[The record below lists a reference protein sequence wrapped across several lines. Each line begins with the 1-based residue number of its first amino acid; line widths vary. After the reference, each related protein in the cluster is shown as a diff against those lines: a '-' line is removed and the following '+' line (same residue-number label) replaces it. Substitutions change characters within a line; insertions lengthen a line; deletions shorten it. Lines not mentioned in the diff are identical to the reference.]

1 MIDMIDMIDMSDMS
15 DMSDTTLIELSRRRR
30 GKPLGSLARR
40 LVHARLA
47 RLRDGRLRLHEA
59 GRVFDFGDLRRPV
72 DASLT
77 VLDPAMYADLALGGS
92 VGAGESYMQGHWRS
106 DDLTDVLRL
115 LLRNRETL
123 DAMETGLARL
133 SAPLRW
139 AAHAVRN
146 NSRAGARRNIAAH
159 YDLGND
165 FFELVLDETM
175 MYSCALFERADMTLA
190 EASTAKLDAI
200 CRTLDLRPG
209 ENVLEIGT
217 GWGGFALHAASHCGC
232 RVTTTTISR
241 QQYERARERVQ
252 AAGLQDRVS
261 VLLQDYRDLDGRYD
275 KLVSIE
281 MIEAIGHRQ
290 YETFFARCADRL
302 VPGGRLLLQAITIAD
317 RHYARARDE
326 VDFIKR
332 YVFPGCCIPSLSV
345 MTQAASD
352 GGALRVE
359 HVRDIGMHY
368 ATTLAHWRDNLFRH
382 AARVRALGY
391 PGSLVR
397 MWDFYLS
404 YCEAGFAERAL
415 GDVQMRSSPERRSA

>member
-1 MIDMIDMIDMSDMS
+1 
-15 DMSDTTLIELSRRRR
+15 
-30 GKPLGSLARR
+30 LGALARS

-47 RLRDGRLRLHEA
+47 RLREGRLRLHEA
-59 GRVFDFGDLRRPV
+59 GRVFDFGDLGRAV

-77 VLDPAMYADLALGGS
+77 VLDPAAYTELALGGS
-92 VGAGESYMQGHWRS
+92 VGAGEAYMQGHWRS
-106 DDLTDVLRL
+106 DDLTAVLRL
-115 LLRNRETL
+115 LLRNRDAL
-123 DAMETGLARL
+123 DAMETGLARFT
-133 SAPLRW
+133 APLRL
-139 AAHAVRN
+139 AAHALRRN
-146 NSRAGARRNIAAH
+146 TREGARRNIAAH

-190 EASTAKLDAI
+190 EASIAKLDAI
-200 CRTLDLRPG
+200 CRVLELEPG
-209 ENVLEIGT
+209 DHVLEIGT
-217 GWGGFALHAASHCGC
+217 GWGGFALHAAVRYGC

-241 QQYERARERVQ
+241 QQYDKARERVQ
-252 AAGLQDRVS
+252 AAGLQERIH
-261 VLLQDYRDLDGRYD
+261 VLLKDYRDLDGRYD

-290 YETFFARCADRL
+290 FETFFERCAERL
-302 VPGGRLLLQAITIAD
+302 VPGGRMLLQSITIAD

-332 YVFPGCCIPSLSV
+332 YVFPGCCIPSLAV
-345 MTQAASD
+345 LAQAASD
-352 GGALRVE
+352 GGALRVQRVE
-359 HVRDIGMHY
+359 DIGIHY
-368 ATTLAHWRDNLFRH
+368 ATTLARWRQNLFGNLE
-382 AARVRALGY
+382 RVRALGY

-415 GDVQMRSSPERRSA
+415 GDVQMVLVRDR